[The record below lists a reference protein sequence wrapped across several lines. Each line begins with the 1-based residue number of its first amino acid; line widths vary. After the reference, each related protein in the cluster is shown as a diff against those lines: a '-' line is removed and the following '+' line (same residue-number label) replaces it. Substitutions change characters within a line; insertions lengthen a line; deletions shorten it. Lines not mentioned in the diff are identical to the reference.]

1 MKRKLSLLAFAM
13 LGAVSKM
20 HAQEETETKNPLIIS
35 GYAEVYYQYDF
46 NNPENNT
53 RPGFVYSHNRNNEV
67 NLNLGFVKANY
78 ETERLRANIALG
90 VGTYMNSNYAAE
102 PGVLKN
108 VYEANVG
115 VKISKNKNL
124 WIDAGVMPSHI
135 GFESAVSKDC
145 FTLTRSMLADNSP
158 YFESGAKISYTSD
171 SGKWFVSGLVLNGW
185 QRIQRVDGNSTVAFG
200 HQLTYKPNDKI
211 ILNSS
216 SFIGNDKPDSI
227 RQMRYFHNLYGSFQI
242 SKKFALITGFDIGAE
257 QNAKGSEQYNVWYS
271 PVVIAKYSPA
281 EKLSFAVR
289 GEYYQDKNGVIVST
303 GTEKGFQTFG
313 YSMNVDYWILP
324 NLVWRTEVKNLNSK
338 DQIFFNR
345 DNELRKNNLSA
356 VTSLAVSF

>member
-1 MKRKLSLLAFAM
+1 MIKKLSIFTFLM
-13 LGAVSKM
+13 LGAASVLY
-20 HAQEETETKNPLIIS
+20 AQEETKKPLKIN

-53 RPGFVYSHNRNNEV
+53 RPGFVYSHSRNNEV

-78 ETERLRANIALG
+78 ETDKVRANIALG

-102 PGVLKN
+102 SGVLKN
-108 VYEANVG
+108 IYEANVG

-124 WIDAGVMPSHI
+124 WIDAGIMPSHI
-135 GFESAVSKDC
+135 GFESAISKDC

-171 SGKWFVSGLVLNGW
+171 NGKWFVSGLVLNGW

-200 HQLTYKPNDKI
+200 HQLTYKPNEKI
-211 ILNSS
+211 TLNSS

-227 RQMRYFHNLYGSFQI
+227 RQMRYFHNLYGSFRL

-257 QNAKGSEQYNVWYS
+257 QKTKGSDQYNIWYS
-271 PVVIAKYSPA
+271 PVVIAKYSPT
-281 EKLSFAVR
+281 EKLSFAAR
-289 GEYYQDKNGVIVST
+289 GEYYSDEKGVIIAT
-303 GTEKGFQTFG
+303 GTENGFKTFG
-313 YSMNVDYWILP
+313 YSVNADYWIFP
-324 NLVWRTEVKNLNSK
+324 NLVWRTEIKNLSSK
-338 DQIFFNR
+338 DDIFLNR
-345 DNELRKNNLSA
+345 DNNLKTNNLMA